1 MGANYSPLK
10 YTVRINRPLQITN
23 VSTVISPSII
33 EMNCKCHVIY
43 VTWFFFVHFLLN
55 VSQDYPGYQS
65 NIKTQKLIK
74 EKRLL
79 KEFTEIYN

>member
-10 YTVRINRPLQITN
+10 IHSEDKQATANNKCIYSYLSLHHWNELQMPCDLRN
-23 VSTVISPSII
+23 MV
-33 EMNCKCHVIY
+33 
-43 VTWFFFVHFLLN
+43 FFVHFLLN